1 MKRLITTIALALLVV
16 PATFAGEQSLLARV
30 TVYWASG
37 DAGSNHS
44 QSTGRR
50 LQTGDCSVDTRHIPY
65 GSSVIFPDGT
75 NSAAVDSGPSVRNR
89 EAARISGRTVYE
101 RNAIVIDRFF
111 ETKREALSWASRNPL
126 FMTCGL
132 SRRIHPRWHSYQNN
146 LRCVHGA
153 GDHSICVFEKSGF
166 SDSIFPEIS
175 RPEKGVSL
183 EA

>member
-16 PATFAGEQSLLARV
+16 PATFACEQSLLARV

-37 DAGSNHS
+37 DAGSNQS

-111 ETKREALSWASRNPL
+111 ETKREALSWVSP
-126 FMTCGL
+126 
-132 SRRIHPRWHSYQNN
+132 
-146 LRCVHGA
+146 
-153 GDHSICVFEKSGF
+153 KSALYDVRVV
-166 SDSIFPEIS
+166 SSNSPTLAQLPE
-175 RPEKGVSL
+175 
-183 EA
+183 

>member
-1 MKRLITTIALALLVV
+1 MKRLITTIGLALLLV

-30 TVYWASG
+30 TVYWAG

-75 NSAAVDSGPSVRNR
+75 TSAAVDSGPAVRNR
-89 EAARISGRTVYE
+89 KAARISGPTVYE

-126 FMTCGL
+126 FMTVRVVQPN
-132 SRRIHPRWHSYQNN
+132 SRTLAQ
-146 LRCVHGA
+146 L
-153 GDHSICVFEKSGF
+153 
-166 SDSIFPEIS
+166 PE
-175 RPEKGVSL
+175 
-183 EA
+183 

>member
-16 PATFAGEQSLLARV
+16 PATFAAEQSLLARV
-30 TVYWASG
+30 TVYWAG

-65 GSSVIFPDGT
+65 GSRLIFPDGT

-89 EAARISGRTVYE
+89 NAARISGRTVNE

-126 FMTCGL
+126 FMTVRVVPSN
-132 SRRIHPRWHSYQNN
+132 SRTLAQ
-146 LRCVHGA
+146 L
-153 GDHSICVFEKSGF
+153 
-166 SDSIFPEIS
+166 PE
-175 RPEKGVSL
+175 
-183 EA
+183 